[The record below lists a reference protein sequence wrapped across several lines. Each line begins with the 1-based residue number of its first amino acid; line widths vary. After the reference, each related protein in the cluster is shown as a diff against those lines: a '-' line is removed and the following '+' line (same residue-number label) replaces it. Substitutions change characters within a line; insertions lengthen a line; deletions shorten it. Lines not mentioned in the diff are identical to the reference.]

1 MTVKQTLLST
11 TPGGSTISKPVQI
24 GKLIQQELKKQGRS
38 VVWLSQQ
45 LYINRSTCYRIFHGN
60 SIDTQLLFQIS
71 QLLNVDFFALYSK
84 FLKDSSAYQ

>member
-1 MTVKQTLLST
+1 M
-11 TPGGSTISKPVQI
+11 
-24 GKLIQQELKKQGRS
+24 
-38 VVWLSQQ
+38 VWLSQQ

-84 FLKDSSAYQ
+84 FLRDSNTE